1 MLVGMWT
8 GAAFVE
14 NSIEIFQK
22 IKNRTTILSNNSTI
36 RYFPKEYK
44 NTNSKRYMHLYVY
57 CSIIYN
63 SQDIE
68 VTRIST
74 DGWMDKEDMVHTQ
87 THTHTHREGY
97 YTAIKEMRSSHV
109 WQHR

>member
-1 MLVGMWT
+1 MEVP
-8 GAAFVE
+8 
-14 NSIEIFQK
+14 QK
-22 IKNRTTILSNNSTI
+22 IKKRNTIWSYNSTTG
-36 RYFPKEYK
+36 YLPKENK
-44 NTNSKRYMHLYVY
+44 NNNMKRYSHPYVN

-109 WQHR
+109 WQHI